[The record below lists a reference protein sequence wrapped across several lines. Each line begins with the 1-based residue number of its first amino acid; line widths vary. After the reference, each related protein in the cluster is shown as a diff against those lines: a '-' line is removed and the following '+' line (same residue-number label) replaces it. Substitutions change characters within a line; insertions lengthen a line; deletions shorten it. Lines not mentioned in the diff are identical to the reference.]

1 MGIVGKMDRRIEVK
15 APVKTKSP
23 QGGTVNS
30 FAHLCYRQASRVLAG
45 DSPEAFQNN
54 RLVVATRYKYRTHLS
69 SAINETMR
77 IVDENIQYNILQVSA
92 DPENSLF
99 IEILAEKVTE

>member
-1 MGIVGKMDRRIEVK
+1 MDRQIEIK
-15 APVKTKSP
+15 APVKTKSA
-23 QGGTVNS
+23 QGAAINS
-30 FAHLCYRQASRVLAG
+30 FAHLCYRWASRALAG
-45 DSPEAFQNN
+45 DAPEAFQNN
-54 RLVVATRYKYRTHLS
+54 RLVLATRYKYRTHLS

-77 IVDENIQYNILQVSA
+77 IVDAGVQFNILQVSE